1 MPTLG
6 EVWELAMILSFIS
19 QYLKNKI
26 FLIIKFN
33 LILPFLDYRL
43 GSYISDESASDIFYH
58 ESNIV
63 AHDVT
68 PLSLNLQKIP
78 HWQGR
83 NKIKGHKLQKISFG
97 GKEGARFSIES
108 FDQKMFFITYW
119 TIDTNLCLQSL
130 EFFPKGK
137 MVIFYPFYFD
147 TLPGQ

>member
-1 MPTLG
+1 M
-6 EVWELAMILSFIS
+6 
-19 QYLKNKI
+19 
-26 FLIIKFN
+26 KFN

-83 NKIKGHKLQKISFG
+83 NKVKGHKLQKYLLAERRG
-97 GKEGARFSIES
+97 GGS
-108 FDQKMFFITYW
+108 Q
-119 TIDTNLCLQSL
+119 
-130 EFFPKGK
+130 
-137 MVIFYPFYFD
+137 
-147 TLPGQ
+147 

>member
-1 MPTLG
+1 
-6 EVWELAMILSFIS
+6 MILSFIS

-68 PLSLNLQKIP
+68 PLSLNLQK
-78 HWQGR
+78 
-83 NKIKGHKLQKISFG
+83 
-97 GKEGARFSIES
+97 
-108 FDQKMFFITYW
+108 
-119 TIDTNLCLQSL
+119 
-130 EFFPKGK
+130 
-137 MVIFYPFYFD
+137 
-147 TLPGQ
+147 